1 MEIEHNMKKI
11 QSLQGFRALGFIC
24 VFLWHCGKG
33 NAGTYAVSLFVML
46 SGFLLMFRDS
56 GGGWKKEDKRLHAVL
71 KVQCTKFGNCI
82 RCIL

>member
-1 MEIEHNMKKI
+1 MKKI
-11 QSLQGFRALGFIC
+11 QSLQGFRAAGFYMC
-24 VFLWHCGKG
+24 FLWPCGKG

-46 SGFLLMFRDS
+46 SGFLVMFRDS
-56 GGGWKKEDKRLHAVL
+56 GGVGRKEDKRLHAVL